1 MIIQARPDAI
11 IETVEQEEFLKV
23 VENICGIPAGSRIVV
38 GVSGGAD
45 STLLA
50 EWLHRS
56 GYQVVAC
63 HYDHNLRPNSVAD
76 AEVVRQA
83 AAERGWQ
90 FVLGTAAKGQ
100 IEAAK
105 GKSVEMAARDERYGF
120 LFRTAESLHA
130 AAVAVGHTADDQAET
145 VLMHII
151 RGSGLDGLRGM
162 TFRSL
167 TGHSLAI
174 PLIRP
179 FLAMTHAEVEQECHQ
194 LGLSPVMDETNLTL
208 KYQRHRIRRKLLPLL
223 EAENPRIKQALCR
236 LADNAAN
243 DIEII
248 ERAVDAAWQACSAQ
262 SDGSRVTFSLNAFIQ
277 QPQAIQ
283 KRLLMKAVSI
293 LRPGKLDLS
302 SAMISRALKFIHQPL
317 EANRIQWGLN
327 LGLRICGHDLIIFDR
342 KNVIPAIYPSAIP
355 NKTITVVVP
364 GITDLKDGWV
374 IEADWVDRIRPS
386 LPVGWEMWMGEDLAT
401 MPIMVRTPLAADEFA
416 PFGMQ
421 GKHVRLGDF
430 LTNQKIPIEVRHQWP
445 LVVQDEKIIW
455 VTGLRAGE
463 LTRTEPG
470 QALLLRLRLMKT

>member
-45 STLLA
+45 SMLLA

-63 HYDHNLRPNSVAD
+63 HYDHSLRPNSASD

-145 VLMHII
+145 ILMHII
-151 RGSGLDGLRGM
+151 RGSGLDGLSGM
-162 TFRSL
+162 AFRSL
-167 TGHSLAI
+167 TGHSLTI

-194 LGLSPVMDETNLTL
+194 LGLSPVMDETNLSL
-208 KYQRHRIRRKLLPLL
+208 KYQRNRIRRKLLPML

-236 LADNAAN
+236 LAVNAAN

-262 SDGSRVTFSLNAFIQ
+262 SDGSRVTFSLNAFIH
-277 QPQAIQ
+277 QPKAIQ
-283 KRLLMKAVSI
+283 QRLLIKAVSI

-302 SAMISRALKFIHQPL
+302 SAMIARALKFIHQPP
-317 EANRIQWGLN
+317 ETNRIQWGLN
-327 LGLRICGHDLIIFDR
+327 LGLRICGQDLIIFDR
-342 KNVIPAIYPSAIP
+342 KTFIPATYPSANP
-355 NKTITVVVP
+355 NKTITVLVP
-364 GITDLKDGWV
+364 GMTELVGGWV
-374 IEADWVDRIRPS
+374 IEADWVDSVQPS
-386 LPVGWEMWMGEDLAT
+386 LPGGWELWMGENMAAMSIL
-401 MPIMVRTPLAADEFA
+401 VRTPLAADEFA
-416 PFGMQ
+416 PFGMH
-421 GKHVRLGDF
+421 GKHIRLGDF
-430 LTNQKIPIEVRHQWP
+430 FTNHKIPIAVRHQWP
-445 LVVQDEKIIW
+445 LVVQDGVIIW
-455 VTGLRAGE
+455 VAGLRAGE
-463 LTRTEPG
+463 LTRTERG
-470 QALLLRLRLMKT
+470 QEPLLRLRLKKT